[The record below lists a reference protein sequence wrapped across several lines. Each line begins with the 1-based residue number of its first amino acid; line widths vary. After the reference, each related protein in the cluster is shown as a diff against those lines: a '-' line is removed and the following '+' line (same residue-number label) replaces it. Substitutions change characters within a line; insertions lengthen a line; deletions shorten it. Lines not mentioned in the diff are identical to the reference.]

1 MTRLTRKFP
10 FFKFFGGFDC
20 LFLVCGFCGSLFLDP
35 DVHHVLSDDVVFDE
49 LDDNDANVDENDLV
63 VVVIVV
69 IVMVIHSS
77 CLLTVL
83 LRVWS
88 RS

>member
-1 MTRLTRKFP
+1 MTRKFP

-49 LDDNDANVDENDLV
+49 MDDNDANVDENDLV